1 MDKFYSMGLLLFS
14 SFICKLLFFLT
25 VSLYSLSSFI
35 LIYIL
40 IESYLSIKYP
50 VESNLLRKNKPQ
62 FIYTIIIFILNLI
75 YFLPVFLSLDIIE
88 LQSTITNNITSKL
101 TCELESNKNQI
112 SILVFTNRILLPLIL
127 IILFSIILICKI
139 FTSKDRINTFYSKR
153 EKNQFKKDV
162 RLSFIS
168 IFFNFIQYSFNIPVI
183 IIIFIEND
191 LQSKSFFFFYN
202 IFHLSY
208 TFNFYFLLLVNSLFR
223 KEFFSIFVKSQ
234 EDIQNNG
241 MEAVYQRN

>member
-1 MDKFYSMGLLLFS
+1 
-14 SFICKLLFFLT
+14 
-25 VSLYSLSSFI
+25 
-35 LIYIL
+35 
-40 IESYLSIKYP
+40 
-50 VESNLLRKNKPQ
+50 
-62 FIYTIIIFILNLI
+62 
-75 YFLPVFLSLDIIE
+75 
-88 LQSTITNNITSKL
+88 
-101 TCELESNKNQI
+101 LESNKNQI
-112 SILVFTNRILLPLIL
+112 SILVFINRILLPLIL

-153 EKNQFKKDV
+153 EKNQFKKDI

-168 IFFNFIQYSFNIPVI
+168 IFFIQYSFNIPVI

-191 LQSKSFFFFYN
+191 LQSKNFFFFYN

-234 EDIQNNG
+234 EDIQNNEI
-241 MEAVYQRN
+241 EAVYQRN